1 MYYYWSMKKLV
12 VGNWKMNPASLKE
25 AQELFDAIKD
35 GIKGAKAEV
44 VICPPFIYLSQLK
57 GLPLGAQDV
66 FYEER
71 GTFTGE
77 ISPTQL
83 KDLGVEY
90 VLVGHSERRKLG
102 ETSELVAKKMQA
114 ALTAGLKVILCV
126 GENEGENKEEVLR
139 QQLAGVSGVIV
150 AYEPVWAISTGDPY
164 KTKALPTPQIVKE
177 SADLIKKILGDEN
190 VRVIYGGSTNA
201 ANAKEYLEVV
211 DGLLPGGASL
221 KADEFVKI
229 VESASV

>member
-1 MYYYWSMKKLV
+1 
-12 VGNWKMNPASLKE
+12 MNPASLKE